1 MNGVLSCNHLA
12 ASWALVK
19 ELCPTYSEMKTT
31 LLTACVFSS
40 LAISGC
46 QSEEATPKP
55 TTLIGYWSL
64 TRLEC
69 YCPANTPTPNEAI
82 KFDKDGKVTVY
93 KDGQVQQTGTYE
105 LSQGSTACTTDTTL
119 LKFSW
124 PSYAPTA
131 SYSLVDGVLVIDQ
144 GLCFDAP
151 RKTYKAATAPNK
163 E

>member
-1 MNGVLSCNHLA
+1 MQPNNSHR
-12 ASWALVK
+12 ASSLQKSYTPVFA
-19 ELCPTYSEMKTT
+19 MKTHVYSA
-31 LLTACVFSS
+31 LLLLGLGVTSCKSD
-40 LAISGC
+40 
-46 QSEEATPKP
+46 EDTPKP
-55 TTLIGYWSL
+55 TSLIGYWSL

-105 LSQGSTACTTDTTL
+105 LSHGSTSCATNTTL
-119 LKFSW
+119 INFSW

-151 RKTYKAATAPNK
+151 RKTYKAATAPNTAPDK
-163 E
+163 K